1 MINKRI
7 EYLKSITAYD
17 FLNET
22 ETDEIVFNTKV
33 IMSFLML
40 KFGQNGALKK
50 WEDFTQTELKDLEQI
65 AIDERKQLEK
75 DLEKLTIDERKKLE
89 EEDKKEIE
97 ELEELVKELPK
108 EERYEVNEEDQFWLT
123 PDQLKAITKTDKAL
137 KELFKAF
144 KKGYTDNLPKN

>member
-1 MINKRI
+1 MSNKQI

-22 ETDEIVFNTKV
+22 ETDGMVFNTKV

-40 KFGQNGALKK
+40 KFGEAGALKK
-50 WEDFTQTELKDLEQI
+50 FKDFTQTELKDLEQI
-65 AIDERKQLEK
+65 AIDERKEYEK
-75 DLEKLTIDERKKLE
+75 
-89 EEDKKEIE
+89 EDNKEV
-97 ELEELVKELPK
+97 EELVDYLEKTGQLKELTGD
-108 EERYEVNEEDQFWLT
+108 EIDEVNEEVQFWLT

-137 KELFKAF
+137 NELFKAF